1 MINTMLIVV
10 KCYGH
15 GIMENRNI
23 IIILLVIIV
32 ALAAAVGFMLMNPT
46 NAKEPCKIK
55 ITSDKEQYKGGELSI
70 VLTDLNKTPLS
81 KEIVNI
87 TITDKKGKVV
97 VDDVVKTNSKG
108 KAKLDL
114 KLKKGNYKVN
124 VSYGGNENYTGNNT
138 TQKLKI
144 KEKEKVVEQQSST
157 QSDTYVERTEGNLVY
172 GYKDGRYGFWTPSG
186 NFIED
191 KSRALSGE
199 DPIEPFTRDGDF
211 YSQL

>member
-1 MINTMLIVV
+1 
-10 KCYGH
+10 
-15 GIMENRNI
+15 MESRNI

-157 QSDTYVERTEGNLVY
+157 RSDTYVERTEGNLVY

-211 YSQL
+211 YSQLWP

>member
-1 MINTMLIVV
+1 
-10 KCYGH
+10 
-15 GIMENRNI
+15 
-23 IIILLVIIV
+23 
-32 ALAAAVGFMLMNPT
+32 MNPT

-124 VSYGGNENYTGNNT
+124 VSYDGNENYTGNNT

-157 QSDTYVERTEGNLVY
+157 RSDTYVERTEGNLVY